1 MSESL
6 KVGASAPLIPES
18 PDSQNQ
24 LPLKRKP
31 GRPRKYPQGTSEY
44 SKKDQKAQFAL
55 GRVKVASA
63 SGRKAGSHAAKLLKN
78 LGNEDITSGAELI
91 PLLEADPSPSA
102 KTELFC
108 IKWQE
113 SADSGEKVTVRTL
126 AGRAKTTVAEILV
139 AASRGMRELGIAE
152 ARARVAD
159 KLTER
164 LGAVM
169 DTLIDQAL
177 PQEIS
182 CENCQ
187 ATGKAFG
194 KWCNVCSG
202 KGKIDVLPPNYAFSV
217 KEVLKLAQIVEE
229 KGGIQISQTNNST
242 KNTLIAGG
250 GLMEKLAAY
259 SDKMVFDQIEP
270 IDAVLIAPT
279 KETPHLLPQID
290 PTAPGEARTADP
302 EAVEA

>member
-1 MSESL
+1 
-6 KVGASAPLIPES
+6 
-18 PDSQNQ
+18 
-24 LPLKRKP
+24 
-31 GRPRKYPQGTSEY
+31 
-44 SKKDQKAQFAL
+44 
-55 GRVKVASA
+55 VKVAS
-63 SGRKAGSHAAKLLKN
+63 SPTRRSGSHAAKLLKN
-78 LGNEDITSGAELI
+78 LGNEDITSGAELV

-108 IKWQE
+108 LKWQE
-113 SADSGEKVTVRTL
+113 SANSGEKVTVRTL
-126 AGRAKTTVAEILV
+126 AIRAKTTVAEILV

-182 CENCQ
+182 CENCR

-194 KWCNVCSG
+194 NWCNVCSG
-202 KGKIDVLPPNYAFSV
+202 KGRIEVLPPNYAFSV

-229 KGGIQISQTNNST
+229 KGGIQISQTTNNT

-250 GLMEKLAAY
+250 GLMEKLAAF
-259 SDKMVFDQIEP
+259 SDKMVFDQIP
-270 IDAVLIAPT
+270 VDAVLLEVPK
-279 KETPHLLPQID
+279 KENSDLLPTTHS
-290 PTAPGEARTADP
+290 TASGEARTADP